1 MVQWHWDLHKK
12 KKTGGRRRIWR
23 KKRKYER
30 GGIPTETILGK
41 TRLKVERVKGGNI
54 KIRLLR
60 AEYANLYIQNKN
72 KIVKTKILRVI
83 SNPSNRDYSRRGV
96 ITKGAIIETEFG
108 EAIVT
113 SRPGQNGVINA
124 KLLKAIEQE

>member
-1 MVQWHWDLHKK
+1 MVQWHWDLHKR

-30 GGIPTETILGK
+30 GGVPTETILGEP
-41 TRLKVERVKGGNI
+41 RIKVERVKGGNI

-60 AEYANLYIQNKN
+60 ADYANLYIPNENKV
-72 KIVKTKILRVI
+72 VKTKILRVV

-96 ITKGAIIETEFG
+96 ITKGAIIETEYG

-113 SRPGQNGVINA
+113 SRPGQDGVINA
-124 KLLKAIEQE
+124 RLIKAAE